1 MWGWILKRLPTK
13 LKILKGTKQNCR
25 ENPNEPD
32 YPVEIPDAPDHLD
45 KEALIEWGRV
55 THLLHSQGLI
65 SKLDRAMLSA
75 YCESWSMY
83 VKASIELT
91 KQGLTVET
99 TNGNMIQN
107 PLVGIVNQSKKHMK
121 DFASEFGMSPVSK
134 ARVSAKESEKK
145 SDPWEKF
152 G

>member
-25 ENPNEPD
+25 ENPNEPE

-55 THLLHSQGLI
+55 SHILYSMGLLSAI
-65 SKLDRAMLSA
+65 DRAMLAA
-75 YCESWSMY
+75 YCESYSMW
-83 VKASIELT
+83 ASASKQLQE
-91 KQGLTVET
+91 QGLTVET

-134 ARVSAKESEKK
+134 ARVSAKESGKK